1 MELKDFSN
9 TFLIAS
15 IINTN
20 PFNGIESGDSIGVL
34 HNGGGGGNPFN
45 GIESLTIVSWL
56 TLTVLQR
63 IHSMELKGTGAHAP
77 PPACSLGNPF
87 NGIESNEFRDW
98 VYKGKLKCESIQWN

>member
-45 GIESLTIVSWL
+45 GIE
-56 TLTVLQR
+56 R
-63 IHSMELKGTGAHAP
+63 RK
-77 PPACSLGNPF
+77 
-87 NGIESNEFRDW
+87 
-98 VYKGKLKCESIQWN
+98 